1 MNQRRESLRR
11 QMRRN
16 IDMSENRN
24 QKFKQADYNK
34 KNFIK
39 LIDLGLEAIEVSIRD
54 SPIFEEFI

>member
-1 MNQRRESLRR
+1 
-11 QMRRN
+11 MRRN